1 MTRRNP
7 LLPPEVAEAPEP
19 PDIAD
24 ELLGD
29 TVEVIGPQAP
39 LPVVN
44 SPGNASPWPR
54 VEVTEHRLVTVA
66 GLHGGA
72 GTSTVASLFGTDA
85 ADAGQGWPVAA
96 GWKRPLPTLQVVV
109 VARTHYSGLEA
120 ADAFLRQWT
129 AGELPESRLLGLV
142 LVDDAPRLLSS
153 QAQEA
158 KRLLKL
164 SPRGAH
170 IPWIEQ
176 WRVQPPE
183 PDGLPRRLKRIV
195 RGYRA
200 LAEEKE

>member
-7 LLPPEVAEAPEP
+7 LLPPEVAAAPEP

-29 TVEVIGPQAP
+29 TIEVSGPQAP
-39 LPVVN
+39 LPMLN
-44 SPGNASPWPR
+44 SPAKTAPWPR
-54 VEVTEHRLVTVA
+54 VEVTDHRLVTVA

-72 GTSTVASLFGTDA
+72 GTSTVTSLFGADA
-85 ADAGQGWPVAA
+85 FDAGQGWPVAA
-96 GWKRPLPTLQVVV
+96 GWKRPLPSLQVVV
-109 VARTHYSGLEA
+109 VARTHFTGLEA
-120 ADAFLRQWT
+120 ADAFLRQWA
-129 AGELPESRLLGLV
+129 AGELQESRLLGLV
-142 LVDDAPRLLSS
+142 LVDDAPRLLNS

-164 SPRGAH
+164 SPRGTH
-170 IPWIEQ
+170 IPWNEQ
-176 WRVQPPE
+176 WRVGPP
-183 PDGLPRRLKRIV
+183 DTDALPRRLKKIV